1 MELRN
6 GKTPLQGSATAVQKC
21 KDAARDN
28 SVLPGAAGGLRAVS
42 EPPAQMQ

>member
-6 GKTPLQGSATAVQKC
+6 GKTPLQSSATAVQKC
-21 KDAARDN
+21 KDAALDN